1 MERVLYQF
9 PLSHYCEKVR
19 WVLDHKGVS
28 YRIHNQLPGPHA
40 FINRRR
46 TGSPTVPV
54 LIEKGRSIGGSH
66 AIALHLEAL
75 GGDKPL
81 LPKSP
86 AALAAL
92 DETVG
97 YFDHVVGPAVRR
109 YVYGL
114 ITARPAMFKDVFYGG
129 YTGLGKTIGR
139 VLASPVRTAI
149 ASMYDVRA
157 PSARTLPDLIR
168 SAADRV
174 EKQLE
179 GGRRYL
185 LEDRLTLADITVA
198 SLLGPMTGP
207 DGSPWAFELDVPEY
221 QALKAELSA
230 RPVGDYLKQQYESR
244 NVPSARG

>member
-19 WVLDHKGVS
+19 WVLDHKGVT

-40 FINRRR
+40 FMNRRR

-54 LIEKGRSIGGSH
+54 LVEQGKAIGGSH
-66 AIALHLEAL
+66 AIAMHLEAV

-81 LPKSP
+81 LPKSR
-86 AALAAL
+86 AAQTVL
-92 DETVG
+92 DETVS

-114 ITARPAMFKDVFYGG
+114 ITARPAMFSDVFFAG
-129 YTGLGKTIGR
+129 YSGVGQKLGR
-139 VLASPVRTAI
+139 MMAFPVRKAI

-157 PSARTLPDLIR
+157 SSARALPELIR

-179 GGRRYL
+179 GGQRYL
-185 LEDRLTLADITVA
+185 IEDRLTLADITVA

-207 DGSPWAFELDVPEY
+207 VGSPWAFDLDLPEFA
-221 QALKAELSA
+221 ALKAELSA
-230 RPVGDYLKQQYESR
+230 RPVGEYLRRQYEMRHAAS
-244 NVPSARG
+244 V